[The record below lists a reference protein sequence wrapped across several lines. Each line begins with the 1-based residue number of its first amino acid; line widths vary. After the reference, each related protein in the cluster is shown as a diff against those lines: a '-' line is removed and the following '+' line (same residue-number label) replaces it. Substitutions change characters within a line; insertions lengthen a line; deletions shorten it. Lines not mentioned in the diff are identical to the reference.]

1 MTALSSFP
9 VYCLLLTVYYG
20 VVDLTNIPT
29 IKNLLSNNKLWL
41 SKKLG
46 QHFLVSRHVLNEIIN
61 ASNISKDDKVLE
73 IGSGIGILTIE
84 LLKKA
89 DKVIAV
95 EKDAALLNI
104 LKKTTK
110 DFDNLIIQNKDIL
123 SFDIDKEIQGH
134 YQVVSNIPYY
144 ITSPVI
150 RKFLEVKNRP
160 SSLIIM
166 VQKEVAERIIA
177 KPPNMNILAVSVQF
191 FAKPEI
197 ISFVPKDSFWP
208 KPKVDSAIIKI
219 TVNPSTLLRVGSK
232 QTPEKRIAEKLFFR
246 LIKIGFSSPRKK
258 LVNNLAAGFLL
269 NKEETAKLI
278 IKSGVDSNKRPQD
291 LFLEDWK
298 RMYNVFRDNKLLK

>member
-1 MTALSSFP
+1 MFIT
-9 VYCLLLTVYYG
+9 
-20 VVDLTNIPT
+20 
-29 IKNLLSNNKLWL
+29 
-41 SKKLG
+41 KKSLG
-46 QHFLVSRHVLNEIIN
+46 QNFLKSRSVLNKIVETADIKSTDTI
-61 ASNISKDDKVLE
+61 LE
-73 IGSGIGILTIE
+73 IGPGLGTLTEKLLEEADTVISIEKDRRLIPILQEKFKNQIEKGKLILIEGDILKNSIEYLVSGIEYTQYKIH
-84 LLKKA
+84 
-89 DKVIAV
+89 
-95 EKDAALLNI
+95 N
-104 LKKTTK
+104 TK
-110 DFDNLIIQNKDIL
+110 YKL
-123 SFDIDKEIQGH
+123 
-134 YQVVSNIPYY
+134 VANIPYY